1 MLFLYVSTI
10 LLVQN
15 MGLKLLLDSDTAKAI
30 IFSLDVPTMLVL
42 VIFAGLSF
50 RQEFTKPKYN
60 IPKKSSWIIDAA
72 MTILGITFFGALL
85 VIKYLI

>member
-15 MGLKLLLDSDTAKAI
+15 MGLKLLLDSDTVKAI

-50 RQEFTKPKYN
+50 RQELTKPKYN
-60 IPKKSSWIIDAA
+60 IPKKSAWIIDAA
-72 MTILGITFFGALL
+72 VAVLGIILFGALL
-85 VIKYLI
+85 VIKYFV